1 MHLVF
6 DILTGIGVAAA
17 VGIRP
22 FLAALVVCLL
32 ALAHVEIH
40 FNGTTYSFLQRWPF
54 LLVLVVLAFLAT
66 FLERRIGQ
74 DGAEAPPSGA
84 ADQPNR
90 RLKAPPSGA
99 ADRSIYRSP
108 EAIAVGLCS
117 LALGALL
124 FAASL
129 SARGTQHYAA
139 WPGWIGGVLCAA
151 IAMFATR
158 PLFARARARLDAQA
172 AGAVNLY
179 AEGAAVLFGALSV
192 VAPPLGL
199 IGLLALIWLW
209 LAGRRREGQKYEGLR
224 ILR

>member
-22 FLAALVVCLL
+22 FLAALVVGIL
-32 ALAHVEIH
+32 AAANVEIH

-66 FLERRIGQ
+66 FLERRIG
-74 DGAEAPPSGA
+74 P
-84 ADQPNR
+84 
-90 RLKAPPSGA
+90 
-99 ADRSIYRSP
+99 DRGFRSP
-108 EAIAVGLCS
+108 EAIALALCS

-124 FAASL
+124 FAGSL
-129 SARGTQHYAA
+129 SARGTEHYVA

-151 IAMFATR
+151 VGLFATR

-179 AEGAAVLFGALSV
+179 AEAAAVLLAALSV
-192 VAPPLGL
+192 VAPPVGL
-199 IGLLALIWLW
+199 IGLVALGWLW
-209 LAGRRREGQKYEGLR
+209 YAGRRREGQKYAGLR

>member
-22 FLAALVVCLL
+22 FLAALVVGIL
-32 ALAHVEIH
+32 AAAHVEIH
-40 FNGTTYSFLQRWPF
+40 FNGTAYSFEQRWPF
-54 LLVLVVLAFLAT
+54 LLVLVVLAFLST
-66 FLERRIGQ
+66 LIERQIG
-74 DGAEAPPSGA
+74 
-84 ADQPNR
+84 R
-90 RLKAPPSGA
+90 
-99 ADRSIYRSP
+99 DRGYRSP
-108 EAIAVGLCS
+108 EGIALALCS

-124 FAASL
+124 FAGLL
-129 SARGTQHYAA
+129 SSRGTQHYVA

-151 IAMFATR
+151 VALFATQ

-172 AGAVNLY
+172 AGAVTLY
-179 AEGAAVLFGALSV
+179 AEAAAVSLAALSV
-192 VAPPLGL
+192 VAPPIGL
-199 IGLLALIWLW
+199 IGLVALIWLW

>member
-1 MHLVF
+1 VHLVF

-22 FLAALVVCLL
+22 FLAALAVGVL
-32 ALAHVEIH
+32 AAANVEIH

-54 LLVLVVLAFLAT
+54 LLALVVLAFLAT
-66 FLERRIGQ
+66 ILERQIG
-74 DGAEAPPSGA
+74 E
-84 ADQPNR
+84 
-90 RLKAPPSGA
+90 
-99 ADRSIYRSP
+99 DRGLRSP
-108 EAIAVGLCS
+108 EGIALALCS

-124 FAASL
+124 FAGSL
-129 SARGTQHYAA
+129 SARGTEHYVA

-151 IAMFATR
+151 VGLFATR

-172 AGAVNLY
+172 ASAVALY
-179 AEGAAVLFGALSV
+179 AEGAAVVLAAVSV

-199 IGLLALIWLW
+199 VGLVALGWLW
-209 LAGRRREGQKYEGLR
+209 FAGRRREGQKYEGLR

>member
-1 MHLVF
+1 VHLVF

-40 FNGTTYSFLQRWPF
+40 FNGTAYSFEQRWPF
-54 LLVLVVLAFLAT
+54 LLVLVVLAFLT
-66 FLERRIGQ
+66 TVIERRF
-74 DGAEAPPSGA
+74 S
-84 ADQPNR
+84 
-90 RLKAPPSGA
+90 S
-99 ADRSIYRSP
+99 DRGWRSP
-108 EAIAVGLCS
+108 EAITLGLCS

-124 FAASL
+124 FAALL
-129 SARGTQHYAA
+129 SSRGTQHYAA

-158 PLFARARARLDAQA
+158 PVFARARARLDEQA
-172 AGAVNLY
+172 ASAVTLY
-179 AEGAAVLFGALSV
+179 AEGAAVLLAALSV
-192 VAPPLGL
+192 VAPPIGL
-199 IGLLALIWLW
+199 IGLVALIWLA
-209 LAGRRREGQKYEGLR
+209 LAGRRREGQKYAGLR

>member
-22 FLAALVVCLL
+22 FLAALVVGIL

-54 LLVLVVLAFLAT
+54 LLALVVLAVLAT
-66 FLERRIGQ
+66 VIERRIVK
-74 DGAEAPPSGA
+74 
-84 ADQPNR
+84 DQ
-90 RLKAPPSGA
+90 G
-99 ADRSIYRSP
+99 YRSP
-108 EAIAVGLCS
+108 EVIALALCG

-124 FAASL
+124 FAGML
-129 SARGTQHYAA
+129 SSRGTQHYVA

-151 IAMFATR
+151 IGLFATR
-158 PLFARARARLDAQA
+158 PVFARARARLDEQA
-172 AGAVNLY
+172 AGAVTLY
-179 AEGAAVLFGALSV
+179 EEGAAVLLAALSV
-192 VAPPLGL
+192 VAPPIGL
-199 IGLLALIWLW
+199 IGLVALGWLW
-209 LAGRRREGQKYEGLR
+209 LAGRRREGQKYAGLR